1 MSTLSSVLAPAAAR
15 LSRRRL
21 PWGAH
26 LALLPMALTV
36 LGVYI
41 GCVLWSVRISM
52 SSSQI
57 LPRSDFVGLAQYVRL
72 FGTERWM
79 TSLANVALFGVLFIG
94 LCLGIGF
101 LLACLIDQRVRGED
115 LLRTIFLYPYAM
127 SFVATGLI
135 WQWMLNPELG
145 LQSTVRSLG
154 WSDFQFDWIVSQ
166 DKVIYTVAIAAVWQA
181 SGLVMAILL
190 AGLRGMDESLWHAA
204 RIDGVPRWRY
214 YLSIVLPQM
223 GPAMS
228 SACVL
233 LAIGVVKV
241 FDVVVAMTQG
251 GPGQASEV
259 PAKFIM
265 DHLFSRANVGLASA
279 ASTVMLLTVI
289 VLLAPLWYAR
299 SRAARKGE
307 RT

>member
-1 MSTLSSVLAPAAAR
+1 MATLTQGRPAAR
-15 LSRRRL
+15 PPRRGA

-26 LALLPMALTV
+26 MALLPMALTV
-36 LGVYI
+36 IGVYI
-41 GCVLWSVRISM
+41 VCVLWSVRISM

-72 FGTERWM
+72 FETERWI
-79 TSLANVALFGVLFIG
+79 TSLGNVALFGVLFVG
-94 LCLGIGF
+94 LCLVIGF
-101 LLACLIDQRVRGED
+101 LLATFIDQRVRGED

-127 SFVATGLI
+127 SFVATGLV

-154 WSDFQFDWIVSQ
+154 WSSFEFGWIVSQ
-166 DKVIYTVAIAAVWQA
+166 DKVIYTIVIAAVWQA

-190 AGLRGMDESLWHAA
+190 AGLRGIDESLWHAA

-214 YLSIVLPQM
+214 YMSIVLPQL
-223 GPAMS
+223 GPAIS

-241 FDVVVAMTQG
+241 YDVVVAMTQG

-265 DHLFSRANVGLASA
+265 DHLFARANVGLASA

-289 VLLAPLWYAR
+289 ALLVPLWYAR
-299 SRAARKGE
+299 SIAARRGGAHA
-307 RT
+307 

>member
-1 MSTLSSVLAPAAAR
+1 M
-15 LSRRRL
+15 
-21 PWGAH
+21 
-26 LALLPMALTV
+26 ALLPMALTV
-36 LGVYI
+36 IGVYI
-41 GCVLWSVRISM
+41 VCVLWSVRISM

-57 LPRSDFVGLAQYVRL
+57 LPRNDYVGLAQYVRL
-72 FGTERWM
+72 FETERWI
-79 TSLANVALFGVLFIG
+79 TSLGNVALFVG
-94 LCLGIGF
+94 LCLVIGF
-101 LLACLIDQRVRGED
+101 LLATFIDQRVRGED

-127 SFVATGLI
+127 SFVATGLV

-154 WSDFQFDWIVSQ
+154 WSSFEFGWIVSQ
-166 DKVIYTVAIAAVWQA
+166 DKVMYTIVIAAVWQA

-190 AGLRGMDESLWHAA
+190 AGLRGIDESLWHAA

-214 YLSIVLPQM
+214 YMSIVLPQL
-223 GPAMS
+223 GPAIS

-241 FDVVVAMTQG
+241 YDVVVAMTQG

-265 DHLFSRANVGLASA
+265 DHLFARANVGLASA

-289 VLLAPLWYAR
+289 ALLVPLWYAR
-299 SRAARKGE
+299 SIAARRAGAHA
-307 RT
+307 

>member
-1 MSTLSSVLAPAAAR
+1 MANGP
-15 LSRRRL
+15 RRRRTS
-21 PWGAH
+21 WAAH

-41 GCVLWSVRISM
+41 GCVLWSVRISL
-52 SSSQI
+52 SSSKI
-57 LPRSDFVGLAQYVRL
+57 LPRHDFVGLAQYVRL
-72 FGTERWM
+72 FDSERWM
-79 TSLANVALFGVLFIG
+79 TSLFNAALFGLLFIS
-94 LCLGIGF
+94 LCLVIGF
-101 LLACLIDQRVRGED
+101 LLACFIDQRVRGED

-127 SFVATGLI
+127 SFIATGLV

-145 LQSTVRSLG
+145 LQSAVRAWG
-154 WSDFQFDWIVSQ
+154 WSSFQFDWIVSQ
-166 DKVIYTVAIAAVWQA
+166 DKVIYTIVIAAVWQA

-214 YLSIVLPQM
+214 YLGIVLPQL

-228 SACVL
+228 SAAVL

-299 SRAARKGE
+299 SRAAGQGVRA
-307 RT
+307 